1 MIKEELRKGNVKE
14 IIKKLKK
21 ENKVLPATTDC
32 IFKSL
37 FQKQEM
43 RSILSY
49 ILSNIIDINE
59 EFIYNNLTFKNTEL
73 AKDNYFE
80 KGKITDLLI
89 EVQDSVINLE
99 MNTNKKQGTIIKN
112 NCYHH
117 KLASKATLK
126 GQGYVER
133 QIIQINFDC
142 INRFDDRLI
151 IKFLFRDE
159 EGKYISEEN
168 FIKYHIN
175 MEKMKK
181 IDYNKS
187 SLSRF
192 EKILKMM
199 TEEDKE
205 ELKRLSK
212 GDKELE
218 NMKEEICKMSE
229 DEEMVDY
236 MIELE
241 EIAQKINAEED
252 RKEARKE
259 GLKEGLE
266 EGKKEGLKEGL
277 EEGKKEG
284 LKEGKKESTIEI
296 AKAMLNKNFEIKTI
310 SEITNLSIE
319 EIENLK

>member
-1 MIKEELRKGNVKE
+1 MKEEKIKAIE
-14 IIKKLKK
+14 IVERLKR

-43 RSILSY
+43 RGILSY
-49 ILSNIIDINE
+49 ILSNIIDMNE

-73 AKDNYFE
+73 TKDNYLE

-89 EVQDSVINLE
+89 EIEDSVINLE

-112 NCYHH
+112 NSYHH

-168 FIKYHIN
+168 FVKYHIN
-175 MEKMKK
+175 MEKIKK
-181 IDYNKS
+181 IDYNKN

-192 EKILKMM
+192 EKILKIM

-218 NMKEEICKMSE
+218 KMKEEICKMSE
-229 DEEMVDY
+229 DEELIDY
-236 MIELE
+236 RIKLE

-259 GLKEGLE
+259 GLE
-266 EGKKEGLKEGL
+266 EGKKEGLE
-277 EEGKKEG
+277 EG
-284 LKEGKKESTIEI
+284 LKEGKKESAIEI
-296 AKAMLNKNFEIKTI
+296 AKAMLDKKFEVKTI
-310 SEITNLSIE
+310 SEITNLSKE